1 MSSSEIP
8 AAPVRLT
15 TDGRFKRDPVFWPGG
30 NELIYAA
37 LMPVATMA
45 AQTEGLEGR
54 VRLMRM
60 RWADRSVTPFH
71 PRLDN
76 QRLSDREL
84 CVSADGSIYAYC
96 QVRASEKIVIVVE
109 DLVRQRTATIESN
122 ANPAASFVN
131 GPTLAPDG
139 NRIVYMKDSNRLLAR
154 ELWQEGARDVELG
167 VEGDLR
173 PRFSPDGRQIVFAS
187 RRDRD
192 YEVYAMNADGSEAR
206 RLTRSRGIDTN
217 AVFSPDGRRIAFTSN
232 RDGNYEIYVMDA
244 DGGNVRRVTRN
255 AERDDFPCWHPDG
268 NHLVFVGER
277 AGRFDLY
284 MVDAPPIV

>member
-1 MSSSEIP
+1 MNSSENP
-8 AAPVRLT
+8 APPVRLT
-15 TDGRFKRDPVFWPGG
+15 SDGRFKRDPVFWPGG

-37 LMPVATMA
+37 LMPVTTMA
-45 AQTEGLEGR
+45 AQQEGLEGR

-60 RWADRSVTPFH
+60 QWTDRSVTSFH

-84 CVSADGSIYAYC
+84 CVSADGAVYAYC
-96 QVRASEKIVIVVE
+96 QVRASEKVVIVVE
-109 DLVRQRTATIESN
+109 DLERQRSVTIESN
-122 ANPAASFVN
+122 ANPAASFLN
-131 GPTLAPDG
+131 GPTLSPNG
-139 NRIVYMKDSNRLLAR
+139 NRIVYMKDSNRLMAR
-154 ELWQEGARDVELG
+154 DLWQDGARDVDLG

-173 PRFSPDGRQIVFAS
+173 PRFSPDGRHIVFTS

-192 YEVYAMNADGSEAR
+192 YEIYVMNADGSAPR

-232 RDGNYEIYVMDA
+232 RDGNYEIYVMDSG
-244 DGGNVRRVTRN
+244 GGNIRRVTHN
-255 AERDDFPCWHPDG
+255 DERDDFPCWGPDG

-277 AGRFDLY
+277 AGRIDLY
-284 MVDAPPIV
+284 MIEAPA